1 MPRRPAP
8 GRILEG
14 MTTPGQN
21 AEMVTIPR
29 ADLDEM
35 RAELRR
41 LRDALD
47 DEIAKARILAYRPGQ
62 PGERTFST
70 ADELAEALGLRG

>member
-1 MPRRPAP
+1 
-8 GRILEG
+8 